1 MKEKFLFLV
10 CVLIP
15 VVLTSQNNF
24 NWVLSKSW
32 PEPESVISIGS
43 PTGLGIDSKNNLV
56 IFHRS
61 GRLWTNPLPKDKI
74 KENVISYL
82 NIKSGQVINSWG
94 YNMFVMPHGLEI
106 DNNDNIWV
114 TDVALHQVF
123 KFNPNG
129 KLLLTLGK
137 SFKPGNDQN
146 HFNMPTDVSVL
157 SDGSFYVSDGYGNS
171 RIMKFSKQ
179 GKFLFQIDGFG
190 KGKNEFNIPHGIDND
205 LQNNI
210 YVADRENNRVK
221 KYDNKG
227 DLLKIWQNKTS
238 QQLYSVKVDNKNDLV
253 YAIDYY
259 IKDGKEIMGSNIFV
273 LDKELNL
280 LNKFGRSGN
289 YKGPIT
295 RYHDIEIDQFG
306 SIYAADILNNI
317 IQVFKL

>member
-61 GRLWTNPLPKDKI
+61 GRQWTNPLPKDKI

-221 KYDNKG
+221 KFDNKG

>member
-61 GRLWTNPLPKDKI
+61 GRQWTNPLPKDKI

-221 KYDNKG
+221 KFDNKG
-227 DLLKIWQNKTS
+227 DLLKIWQNKIS

>member
-221 KYDNKG
+221 KFDNKG

>member
-15 VVLTSQNNF
+15 FVLTSQNNF

-61 GRLWTNPLPKDKI
+61 GRQWTNPLPKDKI

-221 KYDNKG
+221 KFDNKG

>member
-61 GRLWTNPLPKDKI
+61 GRQWTNPLPKDKI

>member
-1 MKEKFLFLV
+1 
-10 CVLIP
+10 
-15 VVLTSQNNF
+15 
-24 NWVLSKSW
+24 
-32 PEPESVISIGS
+32 
-43 PTGLGIDSKNNLV
+43 
-56 IFHRS
+56 
-61 GRLWTNPLPKDKI
+61 
-74 KENVISYL
+74 
-82 NIKSGQVINSWG
+82 
-94 YNMFVMPHGLEI
+94 MFVMPHGLEI

-221 KYDNKG
+221 KFDNKG

>member
-61 GRLWTNPLPKDKI
+61 GRQWTNPLPKDKI

-221 KYDNKG
+221 KFDNKG
-227 DLLKIWQNKTS
+227 DLLKIWQNKIS

-289 YKGPIT
+289 YKGPIS